1 MRSPRTADP
10 RHPAVAVVL
19 AAAALSGCGGGTP
32 DAATPAGRTITID
45 VPRGTAARIARGER
59 VAVVPLR
66 LDARVGDR
74 LALVNHDTRTH
85 ALGPFLV
92 SPGQRMTTLLARAGT
107 YKGTCTVHA
116 GRRSMSIVVHPR

>member
-1 MRSPRTADP
+1 MPSPRTPDP
-10 RHPAVAVVL
+10 RRRALAGVL
-19 AAAALSGCGGGTP
+19 AAAALAGCGGETP
-32 DAATPAGRTITID
+32 SAEVAPGRTITID

-85 ALGPFLV
+85 SVGPFLV
-92 SPGQRMTTLLARAGT
+92 SPGQRMSTTLARAGT

-116 GRRSMSIVVHPR
+116 GRRSMTIVVHPR

>member
-1 MRSPRTADP
+1 M
-10 RHPAVAVVL
+10 L
-19 AAAALSGCGGGTP
+19 AAAALTGCGGGGTP
-32 DAATPAGRTITID
+32 AAEIPAGRTITIA
-45 VPRGTAARIARGER
+45 VPNGTAARIARGER

-85 ALGPFLV
+85 SLGPFLV
-92 SPGQRMTTLLARAGT
+92 SPGQRMTTTLARAGT
-107 YKGTCTVHA
+107 YKGTCTAHA